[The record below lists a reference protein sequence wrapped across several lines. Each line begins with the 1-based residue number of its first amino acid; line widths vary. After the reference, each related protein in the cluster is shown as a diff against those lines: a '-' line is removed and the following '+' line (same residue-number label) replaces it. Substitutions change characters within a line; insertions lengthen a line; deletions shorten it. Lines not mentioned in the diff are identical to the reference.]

1 MLARA
6 NLWSLEEYSE
16 RRSTF
21 RAEVLAHK
29 KNRQVLLGGHIQLIF
44 EDELTIRYQ
53 IQEMLRIE
61 KVYEA
66 AGIQDEL
73 DAYNPLIPDGN
84 NWKCTMLIQYNDV
97 DERKRRLAQLIG
109 VEDKVWVQVG
119 GEDKSF
125 AICDEDMDRTTED
138 KTSAVHFM
146 RYPLT
151 PAQVA
156 AAQQGAVI
164 TIGVDHPGFPCEPE
178 VLGEAVRLAL
188 VADLASVTAD

>member
-1 MLARA
+1 MLSRA

-21 RAEVLAHK
+21 RTEVLAHK
-29 KNRQVLLGGHIQLIF
+29 KNRQVMLGGHIALIF

-61 KVYEA
+61 KVYES

-73 DAYNPLIPDGN
+73 DAYNPLIPDGD

-109 VEDKVWVQVG
+109 VEDKVWIQVG
-119 GEDKSF
+119 EQDKSF

-151 PAQVA
+151 SAQVS

-164 TIGVDHPGFPCEPE
+164 TIGVDHSGFPCEPE
-178 VLGEAVRLAL
+178 VLSDAVRRSL
-188 VADLASVTAD
+188 VADLASRPVS

>member
-1 MLARA
+1 MLSRA

-16 RRSTF
+16 RRPTF
-21 RAEVLAHK
+21 RTEVLAHK
-29 KNRQVLLGGHIQLIF
+29 KNRQVLIGGHILLIF
-44 EDELTIRYQ
+44 EDELTVRYQ

-97 DERKRRLAQLIG
+97 DERKRRLAQLID
-109 VEDKVWVQVG
+109 VENKTWIQIGDHDKC
-119 GEDKSF
+119 F
-125 AICDEDMDRTTED
+125 AICDEDMDRTTAD

-146 RYPLT
+146 RYTLT
-151 PAQVA
+151 PVQIA
-156 AAQQGAVI
+156 AAKQGASI
-164 TIGVDHPGFPCEPE
+164 SMGVDHPGFPCEPE
-178 VLGEAVRLAL
+178 ILSDAVRIAL
-188 VADLASVTAD
+188 VDDLTA